1 MQNSS
6 ARSSID
12 VGSVIA
18 GTYTIEALIGRG
30 GMGAVFLASHNRLP
44 GKKVAIKLLHAE
56 MEGEEI
62 LARFNREAKIAS
74 LLSHPNIVHIEDYNV
89 TAEGMPYVV
98 LEYLQ
103 GESLAQ
109 RVRRG
114 PMSLEET
121 SSLIRQVASALAA
134 AHGKGITHRD
144 LKPANIFVVPSEIDG
159 VTREIAKVLDFGIS
173 KMRDGSTVKTQDSA
187 LLGTPQYMAPEQAM
201 GQHDKVDQRTDIFA
215 LGAIVYE
222 MLSGQAAFA
231 GQTIPEVVFKVVY
244 EQPVDLA
251 TRVPGL
257 PANVLTAVQTAMAKN
272 AEERYSSVSS
282 FIEALT
288 GAPVSVM
295 RVAKVP
301 APEVGF
307 AAGSNPSDSAK
318 KPMTEREALAR
329 TMASG
334 DHGASPLA
342 AGDAATVHSQNGTT
356 GTAVSGAATI
366 QSQGGVPAPAPS
378 SAAVSSEQSSAAPP
392 MSTASATASSVQGA
406 SAAPAQ
412 ALGTAPT
419 VDAATPVPPRR
430 SRGALVI
437 GGVVV
442 AVIATA
448 AIAFTMRSPKKP
460 AQVAQS
466 TPSTHASPAVEQPS
480 ADPPPVEAPIV
491 EAAGSAGSAAPVEA
505 AGSAGSAAAPIPTG
519 TDANLKKSDPK
530 KPPNAQVHTPPAG
543 DDDAGEA
550 DDSDLGK
557 RVRAAEQTLRAGQ
570 WQAAQSAAN
579 AIMNAE
585 YVRPKQKARAHV
597 IHGIAACNR
606 NDEEAARIDLRQLGR
621 APRLRQ
627 QLIAGCREAG
637 YLNNQR

>member
-1 MQNSS
+1 
-6 ARSSID
+6 
-12 VGSVIA
+12 
-18 GTYTIEALIGRG
+18 
-30 GMGAVFLASHNRLP
+30 VFLAGHNRLP

-56 MEGEEI
+56 MDGEEV

-114 PMSLEET
+114 PMSLDET
-121 SSLIRQVASALAA
+121 FSLVRQIASALAA

-187 LLGTPQYMAPEQAM
+187 LLGTPQYMAPEQAL

-222 MLSGQAAFA
+222 MLSGQGAFA

-257 PANVLTAVQTAMAKN
+257 PANVVTAVQTAMAKN
-272 AEERYSSVSS
+272 ADERYPSVSS

-295 RVAKVP
+295 RVAKPP
-301 APEVGF
+301 APDIGF
-307 AAGSNPSDSAK
+307 AAGSKASDGAR
-318 KPMTEREALAR
+318 KPMTPQEALAR
-329 TMASG
+329 TMGSG
-334 DHGASPLA
+334 DHGASPLV
-342 AGDAATVHSQNGTT
+342 AGDAATIQSQNGSAGAAT
-356 GTAVSGAATI
+356 GAASGAAFGAAATI
-366 QSQGGVPAPAPS
+366 QSQGGVPAPAATNAANLG
-378 SAAVSSEQSSAAPP
+378 SARTVEAMPASGAP
-392 MSTASATASSVQGA
+392 
-406 SAAPAQ
+406 
-412 ALGTAPT
+412 
-419 VDAATPVPPRR
+419 R

-437 GGVVV
+437 GGVVI
-442 AVIATA
+442 AVIAA
-448 AIAFTMRSPKKP
+448 VAVYFAMRSPEKP
-460 AQVAQS
+460 AQIAQS
-466 TPSTHASPAVEQPS
+466 MPSTQPPPAIAPPIAKEPVVEP
-480 ADPPPVEAPIV
+480 APPPPVEAIGSAGAAAAPD
-491 EAAGSAGSAAPVEA
+491 EAAGSAGSGAAPEEKPDA
-505 AGSAGSAAAPIPTG
+505 KTNAKRDAK
-519 TDANLKKSDPK
+519 TDAKTDAKVDAKKPDPK
-530 KPPNAQVHTPPAG
+530 KTPEKPVPPAG
-543 DDDAGEA
+543 PDAKGDEA

-557 RVRAAEQTLRAGQ
+557 RLHDAQQALRAGQ
-570 WQAAQSAAN
+570 FEAAQKAAN
-579 AIMNAE
+579 AVMTAE
-585 YVRPKQKARAHV
+585 DARANQKSRARV
-597 IHGIAACNR
+597 VHGIAACNR
-606 NDEEAARIDLRQLGR
+606 NDEEAARIDLRQLKGS
-621 APRLRQ
+621 PVLRQ
-627 QLIAGCREAG
+627 QLIAGCRKAG
-637 YLNNQR
+637 YFANQR

>member
-56 MEGEEI
+56 MDGEEV

-114 PMSLEET
+114 PMSLDET
-121 SSLIRQVASALAA
+121 FSLVRQIASALAA

-187 LLGTPQYMAPEQAM
+187 LLGTPQYMAPEQAL

-244 EQPVDLA
+244 EQPVELA
-251 TRVPGL
+251 TRVPSL
-257 PANVLTAVQTAMAKN
+257 PTNVVTAVQTAMAKN
-272 AEERYSSVSS
+272 AEERYPSVSS

-295 RVAKVP
+295 RVAFDR
-301 APEVGF
+301 AF
-307 AAGSNPSDSAK
+307 A
-318 KPMTEREALAR
+318 
-329 TMASG
+329 
-334 DHGASPLA
+334 
-342 AGDAATVHSQNGTT
+342 
-356 GTAVSGAATI
+356 
-366 QSQGGVPAPAPS
+366 GVLLD
-378 SAAVSSEQSSAAPP
+378 EH
-392 MSTASATASSVQGA
+392 
-406 SAAPAQ
+406 
-412 ALGTAPT
+412 
-419 VDAATPVPPRR
+419 R
-430 SRGALVI
+430 
-437 GGVVV
+437 
-442 AVIATA
+442 
-448 AIAFTMRSPKKP
+448 
-460 AQVAQS
+460 
-466 TPSTHASPAVEQPS
+466 
-480 ADPPPVEAPIV
+480 
-491 EAAGSAGSAAPVEA
+491 
-505 AGSAGSAAAPIPTG
+505 
-519 TDANLKKSDPK
+519 
-530 KPPNAQVHTPPAG
+530 
-543 DDDAGEA
+543 
-550 DDSDLGK
+550 
-557 RVRAAEQTLRAGQ
+557 
-570 WQAAQSAAN
+570 
-579 AIMNAE
+579 
-585 YVRPKQKARAHV
+585 ARAH
-597 IHGIAACNR
+597 
-606 NDEEAARIDLRQLGR
+606 DLLARFPWSP
-621 APRLRQ
+621 AT
-627 QLIAGCREAG
+627 
-637 YLNNQR
+637 